1 MAAITAA
8 VIGAG
13 TAIYAAKKNSDAQ
26 KKQAQMQQ
34 QAIDAA
40 DPFRTYR
47 PEYAA
52 KLDKLMNDPSSIVNT
67 PEYKARLTAASR
79 AIAAQ
84 GYTGSG
90 NAIIEAANGGGQ
102 AFQQA
107 LQNLGVLSGASTGQL
122 GGNYAAAMQSASEG
136 NAQGLSSIAGVGNNL
151 ANLALTVGQKF
162 NQPNNGSQYQISQTS
177 LNQPNNY
184 TAPDYSS
191 YINTNIPQV
200 QTAGS

>member
-13 TAIYAAKKNSDAQ
+13 TAIYAAKKNADAQ
-26 KKQAQMQQ
+26 KKQQEMQQ
-34 QAIDAA
+34 QAIDAS

-52 KLDKLMNDPSSIVNT
+52 KLDKLMNDPSSIVDT

-79 AIAAQ
+79 ALAAQ

-90 NAIIEAANGGGQ
+90 NAIVEAANGGGQ

-122 GGNYAAAMQSASEG
+122 GGGYAAAMQSAQNG
-136 NAQGLSSIAGVGNNL
+136 NEQSLSSIAGIGNNL
-151 ANLALTVGQKF
+151 ANVALTVGQRF
-162 NQPNNGSQYQISQTS
+162 NQPSSNYQVDTS
-177 LNQPNNY
+177 TQLYQPNNY
-184 TAPDYSS
+184 QSPDYSS
-191 YINTNIPQV
+191 MLNNTIQPI
-200 QTAGS
+200 QTGTG